1 MSLSTMSA
9 RDRRALRLGLIIL
22 APALFYIWGVRPF
35 RASLTTTRTEIAA
48 KRELLSREL
57 AAVSAARRNPELQ
70 RAADSAMRATAPRL
84 FEGRDDVMAT
94 AELVSHLGVVA
105 QEHQVLLEA
114 ASTRPTTIRDGGVRA
129 LQVEIRAESDL
140 HGVLAFLRA
149 LEGSEKLLRVERLDI
164 SRSLGTIEDEG
175 VEALSISATIIGF
188 AIPNAG
194 LAPDTIVARGTLPP
208 ERGQ

>member
-1 MSLSTMSA
+1 
-9 RDRRALRLGLIIL
+9 
-22 APALFYIWGVRPF
+22 
-35 RASLTTTRTEIAA
+35 
-48 KRELLSREL
+48 
-57 AAVSAARRNPELQ
+57 
-70 RAADSAMRATAPRL
+70 MRATAPRL